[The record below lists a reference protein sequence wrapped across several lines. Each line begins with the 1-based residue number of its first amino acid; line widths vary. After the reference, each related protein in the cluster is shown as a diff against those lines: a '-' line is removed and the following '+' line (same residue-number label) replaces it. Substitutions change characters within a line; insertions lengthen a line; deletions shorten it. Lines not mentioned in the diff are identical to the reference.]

1 MHRPKG
7 EVTLELLKALVDLPE
22 EEGWAIARKLEMAP
36 GCSLLGDLA
45 VTPQDVEKLVQLR
58 STLDNTTLW
67 LAQIAVAPACP
78 FEIGESHYAQFI

>member
-1 MHRPKG
+1 M
-7 EVTLELLKALVDLPE
+7 LKILAALSED
-22 EEGWAIARKLEMAP
+22 EGWAIARKLEMAP

-45 VTPQDVEKLVQLR
+45 VTSQDVEKLVQLR

-78 FEIGESHYAQFI
+78 LENGDTYDAQFI

>member
-7 EVTLELLKALVDLPE
+7 EVSTELLKALADLPE

-67 LAQIAVAPACP
+67 LAQIDAAPACP
-78 FEIGESHYAQFI
+78 LEIGDTVYAQFI

>member
-7 EVTLELLKALVDLPE
+7 EVTLEMLKVLAALPE
-22 EEGWAIARKLEMAP
+22 EEGWAIARKLETAP

-45 VTPQDVEKLVQLR
+45 VTPHDVEKLVQLR

-67 LAQIAVAPACP
+67 LAQIAVTPACP
-78 FEIGESHYAQFI
+78 LENGDTDYAQFI